1 MKFDWKKTIKAVAPM
16 IGTAIGGP
24 FGGLATSAISAVLGT
39 PENATDKQMAEAV
52 KNATPDQ
59 LLALKEADN
68 NFLVKMKELG
78 IKEEDLHAKDRD
90 SARRREI
97 ALGGDTTMKILAVAT
112 IVGFFAFIG
121 FLLVKGTPT
130 GMDKT
135 LLGMI
140 IGYVVGLVQQV
151 YNYYFGSSKG
161 SKDKTILSSSLK

>member
-1 MKFDWKKTIKAVAPM
+1 MAFDWKKTIKAVAPM

-39 PENATDKQMAEAV
+39 PENATEKQMAEAV

-78 IKEEDLHAKDRD
+78 IKEQDLHAKDRD
-90 SARRREI
+90 SARKREI
-97 ALGGDTTMKILAVAT
+97 ALGGDITMKIMAGAT
-112 IVGFFAFIG
+112 VIGFFVFIG
-121 FLLVKGTPT
+121 YLLSNGTPE

-161 SKDKTILSSSLK
+161 SKDKTVLSSVK

>member
-1 MKFDWKKTIKAVAPM
+1 MSFDWKKTIKAVAPM

-52 KNATPDQ
+52 KNASPDQ

-90 SARRREI
+90 SARKREI

-112 IVGFFAFIG
+112 IVGFFLFIG
-121 FLLVKGTPT
+121 FLLAKGTPT